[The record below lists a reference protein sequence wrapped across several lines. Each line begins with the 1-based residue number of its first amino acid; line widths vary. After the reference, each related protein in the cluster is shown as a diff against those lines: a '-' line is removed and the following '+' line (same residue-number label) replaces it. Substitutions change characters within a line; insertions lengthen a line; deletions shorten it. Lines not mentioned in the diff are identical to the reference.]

1 MADADKP
8 KVWRSLNWPNRI
20 SLLRLVMV
28 APFSV
33 LLMNQH
39 AWPYA
44 RHASLAIFVVVALS
58 DFVDGL
64 LARRLQ
70 AKTRLGALL
79 DPLADKAL
87 IICAAVLLS
96 LPASAVSPDLRLPNW
111 VVVAIVGKDLW
122 VIAGFLVIYLVTD
135 RFRVHPTAL
144 GKACTVGQVT
154 MVAGTLLA
162 PDLNRLGAHL
172 GTRLVACMGWA
183 VAALCVLAAVSYT
196 RLGLSFVVAEQKPL
210 HNHDAGT
217 GSANGAD

>member
-1 MADADKP
+1 MVDADKP

-33 LLMNQH
+33 LVMNQRT
-39 AWPYA
+39 WPYA
-44 RHASLAIFVVVALS
+44 RHASLAIFVAVALS
-58 DFVDGL
+58 DFIDGL
-64 LARRLQ
+64 LARRLK

-79 DPLADKAL
+79 DPLADKVL

-96 LPASAVSPDLRLPNW
+96 LRASAVSPDLRLPNW

-135 RFRVHPTAL
+135 RFRVHPTAV
-144 GKACTVGQVT
+144 GKACTVGQLAMVT
-154 MVAGTLLA
+154 SVLLG
-162 PDLNRLGAHL
+162 PDLNGLAGQF
-172 GTRLVACMGWA
+172 GTRLVGCMGWA
-183 VAALCVLAAVSYT
+183 VAALCVLSVISYT
-196 RLGLSFVVAEQKPL
+196 RLGLSFVIAEQKPL
-210 HNHDAGT
+210 HNHDVGT